1 MSPFYIFIL
10 YFAIY
15 SILGWSC
22 EVIYCSLPAKHFIN
36 HGFLNGPYCPV
47 YGIGALIVLY
57 LLEPY
62 KASPFLVLLLGI
74 FLTSLLEYITS
85 YMLEKAFHAHWWDYS
100 KRKCNIHGRVCLL
113 NSTLFGILSL
123 LIIYLVH
130 PAVMKFI
137 LHIPENALPLIV
149 MGFECLFCIDLV
161 VTLYTVS
168 SLKARIYSI
177 SEISQLLK
185 TKHDITLKPKVLRT
199 ELTLYLEQEL
209 SKKLSKKNILHQ
221 RLLNAFP
228 HMQFI
233 HLEEYMDKLR
243 KRLK

>member
-1 MSPFYIFIL
+1 
-10 YFAIY
+10 
-15 SILGWSC
+15 
-22 EVIYCSLPAKHFIN
+22 
-36 HGFLNGPYCPV
+36 
-47 YGIGALIVLY
+47 
-57 LLEPY
+57 
-62 KASPFLVLLLGI
+62 
-74 FLTSLLEYITS
+74 
-85 YMLEKAFHAHWWDYS
+85 
-100 KRKCNIHGRVCLL
+100 
-113 NSTLFGILSL
+113 
-123 LIIYLVH
+123 
-130 PAVMKFI
+130 MKFI

-185 TKHDITLKPKVLRT
+185 TKHDITLKPKALRT

>member
-15 SILGWSC
+15 SILGWGC
-22 EVIYCSLPAKHFIN
+22 EVIYCFLPAKHFIN
-36 HGFLNGPYCPV
+36 RGFLNGPYCPV

-62 KASPFLVLLLGI
+62 KTSPFLVFLLGI

-85 YMLEKAFHAHWWDYS
+85 YILEKTFHAHWWDYS
-100 KRKCNIHGRVCLL
+100 KRKYNIYGRVCLL

-130 PAVMKFI
+130 PAVMKLI
-137 LHIPENALPLIV
+137 LHIPENVLPLIV

-161 VTLYTVS
+161 VTLYTIS

-185 TKHDITLKPKVLRT
+185 TKHDIALKTKVLRT

-209 SKKLSKKNILHQ
+209 SKKLSKKNILHT

-233 HLEEYMDKLR
+233 HLEEYVDKLR
-243 KRLK
+243 KRIK

>member
-1 MSPFYIFIL
+1 
-10 YFAIY
+10 
-15 SILGWSC
+15 
-22 EVIYCSLPAKHFIN
+22 
-36 HGFLNGPYCPV
+36 
-47 YGIGALIVLY
+47 
-57 LLEPY
+57 
-62 KASPFLVLLLGI
+62 
-74 FLTSLLEYITS
+74 
-85 YMLEKAFHAHWWDYS
+85 MLEKAFHAHWWDYS

-130 PAVMKFI
+130 PAVMKLI
-137 LHIPENALPLIV
+137 IHIPENVLPLIV

-161 VTLYTVS
+161 VTLYTIS

-185 TKHDITLKPKVLRT
+185 AKHDIALKPKVLRT

-209 SKKLSKKNILHQ
+209 SKKLSKKNILHT

-233 HLEEYMDKLR
+233 HLEEYVDKLR
-243 KRLK
+243 KRIK

>member
-36 HGFLNGPYCPV
+36 RGFLNGPYCPV

-85 YMLEKAFHAHWWDYS
+85 YMLEKAFHAHW
-100 KRKCNIHGRVCLL
+100 
-113 NSTLFGILSL
+113 
-123 LIIYLVH
+123 
-130 PAVMKFI
+130 
-137 LHIPENALPLIV
+137 
-149 MGFECLFCIDLV
+149 
-161 VTLYTVS
+161 
-168 SLKARIYSI
+168 
-177 SEISQLLK
+177 
-185 TKHDITLKPKVLRT
+185 
-199 ELTLYLEQEL
+199 
-209 SKKLSKKNILHQ
+209 
-221 RLLNAFP
+221 
-228 HMQFI
+228 
-233 HLEEYMDKLR
+233 
-243 KRLK
+243 